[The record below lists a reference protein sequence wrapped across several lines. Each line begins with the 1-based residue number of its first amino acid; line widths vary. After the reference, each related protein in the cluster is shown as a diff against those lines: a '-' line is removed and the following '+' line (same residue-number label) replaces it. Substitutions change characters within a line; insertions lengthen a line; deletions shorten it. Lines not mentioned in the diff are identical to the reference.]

1 MEPPAARVTPSIKAD
16 CSHSVN
22 IICEE
27 TVLHSLVSHLSAAL
41 RREGISVFVDACGLQ
56 ETKFFSIKQN
66 QPLTDGARV
75 LVVVIS
81 DEVEFYDPWFPKFLK
96 VIQGWQNNGHV
107 VVPVFYGVDSLTRV
121 YGWANS
127 WLKAEK
133 LTSHQSKIL
142 SNKVLTDSELVEEI
156 VRDVYGKLYPAERVG
171 IYSRLLEIE
180 KLLYKQHRDIRSIGI
195 WGMPGIG
202 KTTLAKAVFNHM
214 STDYDASCFIENF
227 DEAFHKE
234 GLHRLL
240 KERIGKILKDEF
252 DIESSYIMRPT
263 LHRDKLYD
271 KRILVVLDD
280 VRDSLAAESFL
291 KRLDWFGSGS
301 LIIITSIDKQV
312 FAFCQINQIY
322 TVQGLNVHEALQLFS
337 QSVFGI
343 NEPEQ
348 NDRKLSMKVI
358 DYVNGNPL
366 ALSIYGREL
375 MGKKS
380 EMETAFFELKHC
392 PPLKI
397 QDVLKNAYSAL
408 SDNEKNIVLD
418 IAFFFK
424 GETVNYVMQLLEE
437 SHYFP
442 RLAIDV
448 LVDKCVLTISE
459 NTVQMNN
466 LIQDTCQE
474 IFNGE
479 IETCTR
485 MWETSRI
492 RYLLE
497 YDELEGSGETK
508 AMPKSGLVA
517 EHIESIFL
525 DTSNVKFDVK
535 HDAFKNMFNL
545 KFLKIYNS
553 CSKYISGLNFPK
565 GLDSLPYE
573 LRLLH
578 WENYP
583 LQSLPQDFDF
593 GHLVKLSMPYSQLH
607 KLGTRVKDLVML
619 KRLILSHSLQLV
631 ECDILIYAQNIE
643 LIDLQG
649 CTGLQRFPDT
659 SQLQNLRVVNLSGC
673 TEIKCFSGVPPNIEE
688 LHLQGTR
695 IREIPIFNATHPPQ
709 VKLDRKKLWNLLE
722 NFSDVEHIDLEC
734 VTNLATVTS
743 NNQVMGKLVCL
754 NMKYCS
760 NLRGLPD
767 MVSLESLKVLY
778 LSGCSELEKIM
789 GFPRNLKK
797 LYVGGTAIRELP
809 QLPNSLEFLNAHG
822 CKHLKSINLDFEQL
836 PRHFIFSNCYRFSS
850 QVIAEFVEKGLVAS
864 LARAKQ
870 EELIKAPEVI
880 ICIPMDTRQR
890 SSFRLQAGRNAMT
903 DLVPWMQ
910 KPISGF
916 AMSVVVSFQDDYHND
931 VGLRIR
937 CVGTWKT
944 WNNQPDR
951 IVERFFQCW
960 APTEAPKVVADH
972 IFVLYD
978 TKMHPSDSEENH
990 ISMWAHKVKFEFHTV
1005 SGENNPLGASCK
1017 VTECGVEVITAATG
1031 DTSVSGI
1038 IRESETITIIEKE
1051 DTIIDEEDTPLLS
1064 RKPEETNRSRS
1075 SSELQKLSSTSSK
1088 VRSKGNVFWK
1098 WLGCFPLQPKNLR
1111 SRSRRTTALEEALEE
1126 ALKERE
1132 KLEETRALEIAL
1144 IESKKI
1150 KKIKQA
1156 DERDQIK
1163 HADER
1168 EQRKHSKDHEEEEIE
1183 SNEKEERKH
1192 SKDYVIEELVLKG
1205 KGKRKQLDDDK
1216 ADEKEQIKHSKDH
1229 VEEEVN
1235 PPLSKCKDCKSAIED
1250 GISINAYGSVWHPQC
1265 FCCLRCR
1272 EPIAMNEISDLRG
1285 MYHKPCYKEL
1295 RHPNCY
1301 VCEKKIPRTAE
1312 GLKYHE
1318 HPFWM
1323 ETYCPSHDGDGTP
1336 KCCSCERLEHCGT
1349 QYVMLADCRWLCRE
1363 CMDSAIMDSDECQPL
1378 HFEIREFFEGL
1389 HMKIEEEFPVYLV
1402 EKNAL
1407 NKAEKEE
1414 KIDKQGDQCLTVVRG
1429 ICLSEEQIVTSVS
1442 QGVRRMLNKQ
1452 ILDTV
1457 TESQR
1462 VVRKCEVTAILI
1474 LYGLP
1479 RLLTGYILAHEMMHA
1494 YLRLNGYRNLNMVLE
1509 EGLCQV
1515 LGYMWLESQTYFFDT
1530 ATIASSSS
1538 SRTPLSTTTSKKVDP
1553 SDFEKRLVNFCK
1565 HQIET
1570 DESPF
1575 FGDGF
1580 RKVNKMMA
1588 STNLSLKDTLK
1599 EIISISK
1606 TPRYSKL

>member
-1 MEPPAARVTPSIKAD
+1 MDFMKPPAARVTPSIKAD

-22 IICEE
+22 IICGE

-56 ETKFFSIKQN
+56 ESKSFSIKQN
-66 QPLTDGARV
+66 QALTDGARV
-75 LVVVIS
+75 SVVVIS
-81 DEVEFYDPWFPKFLK
+81 DEVEFYDPWVPKFFK
-96 VIQGWQNNGHV
+96 VIKGWKNKGHV
-107 VVPVFYGVDSLTRV
+107 VVPVFYGVDSLTRG

-127 WLKAEK
+127 WLEAEK
-133 LTSHQSKIL
+133 FTSHQSRIL
-142 SNKVLTDSELVEEI
+142 SNKILSDSELVEEI

-234 GLHRLL
+234 GLHRLF
-240 KERIGKILKDEF
+240 KERIGKILKEEF

-263 LHRDKLYD
+263 LHRDKLCD

-301 LIIITSIDKQV
+301 LLIITSIDKQV

-322 TVQGLNVHEALQLFS
+322 KVQGLNVHEALQLFS
-337 QSVFGI
+337 QSAFGI

-348 NDRKLSMKVI
+348 NDRELSMKVI

-366 ALSIYGREL
+366 ALNIYGREL

-408 SDNEKNIVLD
+408 SDNEKNIILD

-424 GETVNYVMQLLEE
+424 GETVNYVTQLLEG

-442 RLAIDV
+442 RVAIDV

-479 IETCTR
+479 IESCTR
-485 MWETSRI
+485 LWEPSRI

-497 YDELEGSGETK
+497 CDELEGSGETK
-508 AMPKSGLVA
+508 ATPKSGLVA
-517 EHIESIFL
+517 EHIESIFV
-525 DTSNVKFDVK
+525 DTSNLKFDVK

-545 KFLKIYNS
+545 KFLKMYNS
-553 CSKYISGLNFPK
+553 CSKYIPGLNFPK
-565 GLDSLPYE
+565 GLDSLPCE

-593 GHLVKLSMPYSQLH
+593 RHLVKLSMPYSQLH
-607 KLGTRVKDLVML
+607 KLGTRVKDLKML
-619 KRLILSHSLQLV
+619 KRLILCHSLHLV
-631 ECDILIYAQNIE
+631 ECDIVIYALNIE

-673 TEIKCFSGVPPNIEE
+673 TEIKSFSGVPPNIEE
-688 LHLQGTR
+688 LHLQGTS
-695 IREIPIFNATHPPQ
+695 IREIPVSNATSSP
-709 VKLDRKKLWNLLE
+709 KIMLDRKKLWNLLE
-722 NFSDVEHIDLEC
+722 NFSDVERIDLEC

-743 NNQVMGKLVCL
+743 NNHGLGKLVCL

-760 NLRGLPD
+760 HLRSLPD
-767 MVSLESLKVLY
+767 MVSLESLEVLY
-778 LSGCSELEKIM
+778 LSGCSELEEIK
-789 GFPRNLKK
+789 GFPRNLRK
-797 LYVGGTAIRELP
+797 LYFGGTAIRELP

-836 PRHFIFSNCYRFSS
+836 PRHFIFSNCYKFSS

-870 EELIKAPEVI
+870 EESFKAPEVI
-880 ICIPMDTRQR
+880 ICIPMDARQR
-890 SSFRLQAGRNAMT
+890 SSFRLQAGRNAMK
-903 DLVPWMQ
+903 DLVPWMR

-931 VGLRIR
+931 VGLCIR

-944 WNNQPDR
+944 RNNQPDR
-951 IVERFFQCW
+951 IVERYFQCW
-960 APTEAPKVVADH
+960 APTEAPKVVEDH
-972 IFVLYD
+972 IFILYD
-978 TKMHPSDSEENH
+978 TKMHPSDSVEDH
-990 ISMWAHKVKFEFHTV
+990 INMWAHEVKFEFHTV

-1017 VTECGVEVITAATG
+1017 VTECGVEVIIAPTG

-1038 IRESETITIIEKE
+1038 IRESETISIIEEEE
-1051 DTIIDEEDTPLLS
+1051 DTIIDEEDTRLFP
-1064 RKPEETNRSRS
+1064 RKPEETNRSLS
-1075 SSELQKLSSTSSK
+1075 SSEPQKLSSMSSK

-1098 WLGCFPLQPKNLR
+1098 WVGCFPLQPKNLK
-1111 SRSRRTTALEEALEE
+1111 SRRRRTRALEEVIE
-1126 ALKERE
+1126 LKERE
-1132 KLEETRALEIAL
+1132 K
-1144 IESKKI
+1144 
-1150 KKIKQA
+1150 IKQM
-1156 DERDQIK
+1156 
-1163 HADER
+1163 DER
-1168 EQRKHSKDHEEEEIE
+1168 EQIKHSKDHVEEEIE
-1183 SNEKEERKH
+1183 SNEKGKRKH
-1192 SKDYVIEELVLKG
+1192 SKDYVEEELVSKE
-1205 KGKRKQLDDDK
+1205 KGKRKQVDDDK

-1229 VEEEVN
+1229 VEEEVY
-1235 PPLSKCKDCKSAIED
+1235 PPLSICNGCKSAIED
-1250 GISINAYGSVWHPQC
+1250 GISVNAYGFVWHPQC

-1272 EPIAMNEISDLRG
+1272 EPIAMNENLNLRG
-1285 MYHKPCYKEL
+1285 MYHKTCYKEL
-1295 RHPNCY
+1295 LRPNCY

-1312 GLKYHE
+1312 GLKYHM

-1323 ETYCPSHDGDGTP
+1323 EKYCPSHDGDGTP

-1349 QYVMLADCRWLCRE
+1349 QYVMLADGRWLCRE
-1363 CMDSAIMDSDECQPL
+1363 CMESAIMYSDECLPL
-1378 HFEIREFFEGL
+1378 HIEIREFFEGL
-1389 HMKIEEEFPVYLV
+1389 NMKIERVFPVYLV
-1402 EKNAL
+1402 ERNAL

-1414 KIDKQGDQCLTVVRG
+1414 KIEGDQCRAVVRG

-1442 QGVRRMLNKQ
+1442 QVRRMTNKQ
-1452 ILDTV
+1452 IPDMVTVV

-1462 VVRKCEVTAILI
+1462 VVRNCEVTAILI

-1494 YLRLNGYRNLNMVLE
+1494 YLRLSGM
-1509 EGLCQV
+1509 
-1515 LGYMWLESQTYFFDT
+1515 
-1530 ATIASSSS
+1530 
-1538 SRTPLSTTTSKKVDP
+1538 
-1553 SDFEKRLVNFCK
+1553 
-1565 HQIET
+1565 
-1570 DESPF
+1570 
-1575 FGDGF
+1575 
-1580 RKVNKMMA
+1580 
-1588 STNLSLKDTLK
+1588 
-1599 EIISISK
+1599 
-1606 TPRYSKL
+1606 

>member
-127 WLKAEK
+127 WLEAEK

-142 SNKVLTDSELVEEI
+142 SNNVLTDSELVEEI

-171 IYSRLLEIE
+171 IYARLLEIE

-301 LIIITSIDKQV
+301 LIIITSVDKQV

-485 MWETSRI
+485 MWEPSRI

-508 AMPKSGLVA
+508 AMPKSG
-517 EHIESIFL
+517 
-525 DTSNVKFDVK
+525 
-535 HDAFKNMFNL
+535 
-545 KFLKIYNS
+545 
-553 CSKYISGLNFPK
+553 
-565 GLDSLPYE
+565 
-573 LRLLH
+573 R
-578 WENYP
+578 
-583 LQSLPQDFDF
+583 
-593 GHLVKLSMPYSQLH
+593 
-607 KLGTRVKDLVML
+607 
-619 KRLILSHSLQLV
+619 
-631 ECDILIYAQNIE
+631 
-643 LIDLQG
+643 
-649 CTGLQRFPDT
+649 
-659 SQLQNLRVVNLSGC
+659 
-673 TEIKCFSGVPPNIEE
+673 
-688 LHLQGTR
+688 
-695 IREIPIFNATHPPQ
+695 
-709 VKLDRKKLWNLLE
+709 
-722 NFSDVEHIDLEC
+722 
-734 VTNLATVTS
+734 
-743 NNQVMGKLVCL
+743 
-754 NMKYCS
+754 
-760 NLRGLPD
+760 
-767 MVSLESLKVLY
+767 
-778 LSGCSELEKIM
+778 
-789 GFPRNLKK
+789 
-797 LYVGGTAIRELP
+797 
-809 QLPNSLEFLNAHG
+809 
-822 CKHLKSINLDFEQL
+822 
-836 PRHFIFSNCYRFSS
+836 
-850 QVIAEFVEKGLVAS
+850 
-864 LARAKQ
+864 
-870 EELIKAPEVI
+870 
-880 ICIPMDTRQR
+880 
-890 SSFRLQAGRNAMT
+890 
-903 DLVPWMQ
+903 
-910 KPISGF
+910 
-916 AMSVVVSFQDDYHND
+916 
-931 VGLRIR
+931 
-937 CVGTWKT
+937 
-944 WNNQPDR
+944 
-951 IVERFFQCW
+951 
-960 APTEAPKVVADH
+960 
-972 IFVLYD
+972 
-978 TKMHPSDSEENH
+978 
-990 ISMWAHKVKFEFHTV
+990 
-1005 SGENNPLGASCK
+1005 
-1017 VTECGVEVITAATG
+1017 
-1031 DTSVSGI
+1031 
-1038 IRESETITIIEKE
+1038 
-1051 DTIIDEEDTPLLS
+1051 
-1064 RKPEETNRSRS
+1064 
-1075 SSELQKLSSTSSK
+1075 
-1088 VRSKGNVFWK
+1088 
-1098 WLGCFPLQPKNLR
+1098 
-1111 SRSRRTTALEEALEE
+1111 
-1126 ALKERE
+1126 
-1132 KLEETRALEIAL
+1132 
-1144 IESKKI
+1144 
-1150 KKIKQA
+1150 
-1156 DERDQIK
+1156 
-1163 HADER
+1163 
-1168 EQRKHSKDHEEEEIE
+1168 
-1183 SNEKEERKH
+1183 
-1192 SKDYVIEELVLKG
+1192 
-1205 KGKRKQLDDDK
+1205 
-1216 ADEKEQIKHSKDH
+1216 
-1229 VEEEVN
+1229 
-1235 PPLSKCKDCKSAIED
+1235 
-1250 GISINAYGSVWHPQC
+1250 
-1265 FCCLRCR
+1265 
-1272 EPIAMNEISDLRG
+1272 
-1285 MYHKPCYKEL
+1285 
-1295 RHPNCY
+1295 
-1301 VCEKKIPRTAE
+1301 
-1312 GLKYHE
+1312 
-1318 HPFWM
+1318 
-1323 ETYCPSHDGDGTP
+1323 
-1336 KCCSCERLEHCGT
+1336 
-1349 QYVMLADCRWLCRE
+1349 
-1363 CMDSAIMDSDECQPL
+1363 
-1378 HFEIREFFEGL
+1378 
-1389 HMKIEEEFPVYLV
+1389 
-1402 EKNAL
+1402 
-1407 NKAEKEE
+1407 
-1414 KIDKQGDQCLTVVRG
+1414 
-1429 ICLSEEQIVTSVS
+1429 
-1442 QGVRRMLNKQ
+1442 
-1452 ILDTV
+1452 
-1457 TESQR
+1457 
-1462 VVRKCEVTAILI
+1462 
-1474 LYGLP
+1474 
-1479 RLLTGYILAHEMMHA
+1479 
-1494 YLRLNGYRNLNMVLE
+1494 
-1509 EGLCQV
+1509 
-1515 LGYMWLESQTYFFDT
+1515 
-1530 ATIASSSS
+1530 
-1538 SRTPLSTTTSKKVDP
+1538 
-1553 SDFEKRLVNFCK
+1553 
-1565 HQIET
+1565 
-1570 DESPF
+1570 
-1575 FGDGF
+1575 
-1580 RKVNKMMA
+1580 
-1588 STNLSLKDTLK
+1588 
-1599 EIISISK
+1599 
-1606 TPRYSKL
+1606 